1 MAEKEGNLFELKKTV
16 LIVNDE
22 EINRD
27 ILSMQLSNDFNILE
41 AYKANDIKQVF
52 T

>member
-1 MAEKEGNLFELKKTV
+1 MAEKEGNLFELKKTD

-27 ILSMQLSNDFNILE
+27 FINATF
-41 AYKANDIKQVF
+41 
-52 T
+52 